1 MPFQKGNK
9 ANPNG
14 ARKSR
19 QFYNML
25 NVALSDE
32 KKNPRALRKI
42 ADKLIAEAQKGEAWA
57 IKELADRLDGKPAQ
71 MIVGD
76 EEQPLTLI
84 GKIERVIVENVEG
97 SDT

>member
-1 MPFQKGNK
+1 MAGNK
-9 ANPNG
+9 NSGKRRDAMFFN
-14 ARKSR
+14 AL
-19 QFYNML
+19 NM
-25 NVALSDE
+25 ALKDE
-32 KKNPRALRKI
+32 KTNPQALRKV
-42 ADKLIAEAQKGEAWA
+42 ANKLIREAQKGEAWA